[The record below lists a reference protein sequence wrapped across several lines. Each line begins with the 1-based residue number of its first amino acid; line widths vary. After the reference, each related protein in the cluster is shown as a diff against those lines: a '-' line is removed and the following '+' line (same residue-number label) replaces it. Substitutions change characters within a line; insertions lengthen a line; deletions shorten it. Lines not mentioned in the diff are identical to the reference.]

1 MKLGNLAPP
10 KGAVKKSKRL
20 GIGVGSGNGKT
31 AGKGHKGQKS
41 RSGAKHR
48 AWFEGGQTPLQQ
60 RLPKVGFNN
69 PFGTVYQVVN
79 LDDLARKEL
88 SGEITPSIL
97 KQAGLISSKTR
108 PVKILGRGDVSQ
120 VLQVKGQAVSAS
132 AADKIVKAG
141 GQVETSASGSNGEDS

>member
-10 KGAVKKSKRL
+10 KGAVRKSKRL
-20 GIGVGSGNGKT
+20 GIGVGSGTGKT

-48 AWFEGGQTPLQQ
+48 AWFEGGQMPLHQ

-88 SGEITPSIL
+88 SGEITPSVL

-108 PVKILGRGDVSQ
+108 PIKILGRGDVSL
-120 VLQVKGQAVSAS
+120 VMQVKVQAISAS
-132 AADKIVKAG
+132 AAEKIVKAG
-141 GQVETSASGSNGEDS
+141 GQVETTASSSGEDG

>member
-20 GIGVGSGNGKT
+20 GIGPGSGTGKT
-31 AGKGHKGQKS
+31 SGKGHKGQKS

-48 AWFEGGQTPLQQ
+48 AWFEGGQMPLQQ

-88 SGEITPSIL
+88 SGEITPSVL
-97 KQAGLISSKTR
+97 KEAGLISSKER

-120 VLQVKGQAVSAS
+120 ALQIKVQAISAS
-132 AADKIVKAG
+132 AAEKIVKAG
-141 GQVETSASGSNGEDS
+141 GQVETVTAGSDGEDD